1 MIHSTVETL
10 LYQNRNIG
18 KNGLIAFVNAGDPNI
33 HITKEI
39 LYVLKESGVDV
50 VELCVPFEN
59 SFTDGEVIKRSHIRA
74 IESKT
79 SLLQVLELVR
89 WSNENIGIPIVL
101 LADYSYTVR
110 PITIEYFLN
119 YCKDYGVCANLL
131 HGIPPKIKQ
140 SYLDISHKIGIET
153 ILSIYLESD
162 KEIRKMTYCNAQGF
176 IYIVSKYGR
185 SGSKVEFDK
194 NMSSKLVRLRNE
206 TTLPLAVGFGIK
218 TKEHMDIVYRAGIDA
233 CVVGSS
239 IVSLIEENIYQPA
252 NVAKAIQKY
261 MTSIIL

>member
-1 MIHSTVETL
+1 MKNKTIESL
-10 LYQNRNIG
+10 LYKNRKIG
-18 KNGLIAFVNAGDPNI
+18 KKGLIAFVNAGDPSI

-59 SFTDGEVIKRSHIRA
+59 SFTDGEIIQRSHIRA

-79 SLLQVLELVR
+79 TLLKVLELVR

-101 LADYSYTVR
+101 LADYSYTIK
-110 PITIEYFLN
+110 PITIEYFLKC
-119 YCKDYGVCANLL
+119 CKDYGVCANLL
-131 HGIPPKIKQ
+131 HGIPPRIKQ
-140 SYLDISHKIGIET
+140 SYIDISHKTGIET

-185 SGSKVEFDK
+185 SGSKVKFDK
-194 NMSSKLVRLRNE
+194 DMTLKLGKLRNE

-218 TKEHMDIVYRAGIDA
+218 TKKQMDIVYRAGIDA
-233 CVVGSS
+233 CIVGSS
-239 IVSLIEENIYQPA
+239 IVNLIEENIYQPT
-252 NVAKAIQKY
+252 NIAKAIEKY
-261 MTSIIL
+261 IKSNIL